1 MRITQDIREYAKQQ
15 GLEEQRAIEKG
26 MEEKSREFKEAGSVI
41 YK

>member
-15 GLEEQRAIEKG
+15 GLQDQEAIEKG
-26 MEEKSREFKEAGSVI
+26 MEQKAAEFKDAGSVI